1 MKIPSFLYA
10 CTERKA
16 QIVTETAAV
25 PKSGIRCAAGAGPDK
40 GRPDSLQA
48 HRLWGASFS
57 NVVYKM
63 NKPPIFL
70 F

>member
-25 PKSGIRCAAGAGPDK
+25 PKSGIRCAAGAGPDENK
-40 GRPDSLQA
+40 PKPLLA
-48 HRLWGASFS
+48 HRLWGLCFQMPST
-57 NVVYKM
+57 K
-63 NKPPIFL
+63 
-70 F
+70 